1 MIFVTVGTQDKPF
14 VRLIKA
20 VENAVLSDKITDEV
34 IVQAGNTYYE
44 SKVLNVLNYVPFEE
58 FNNYIENAD
67 IIITHGGVGSILNA
81 LKLKKKIIAVPRL
94 KKYGEHINDHQLQ
107 VIQKMTEDG
116 YILSCE
122 DENEIGSKIAEAET
136 FEVKEYVS
144 NTENFIERFKQVLDN
159 TINNI

>member
-14 VRLIKA
+14 IRLIEA
-20 VENAVLSDKITDEV
+20 VEQAVKSHKITDEV
-34 IVQAGNTYYE
+34 IVQAGNTKYE

-58 FNNYIENAD
+58 FNNYIAQAD

-94 KKYGEHINDHQLQ
+94 SKYGEHINDHQLQ

-122 DENEIGSKIAEAET
+122 DENEIANKVCDAEK
-136 FEVKEYVS
+136 FVVKEYTS
-144 NTENFIERFKQVLDN
+144 NTENFIANFKEVLED
-159 TINNI
+159 TLK